1 MSEYMIE
8 TATKIYRASGKLM
21 FFGEYM
27 VLKGA
32 PCLAIPLRFGQT
44 LQVEEMNLPG
54 IEWESYE
61 LDRPWFSA
69 VLDKNL
75 HMIRTSDVEKA
86 DVLINLLI
94 ILKKHQPELFE
105 KGLRFRAQ
113 SDFNLQWGFGS
124 SSTLVSLLA
133 QWSGVNPYVIL
144 ENSFGG
150 SGYDIACATAEQP
163 ITYNVKDRLTENVQI
178 APEITSQLL
187 FIYSG
192 NKQNSR
198 NEIKRFAQRET
209 SADDVQQIETMIQ
222 QSLAAKTIGEF
233 ETQLNASEELIS
245 EILGLQPLKAA
256 HFSDYPY
263 SIKSLGA
270 WGGDFFMATFRDEQ
284 EAKTYFKQKGYDTIL
299 RYDEVVYSN

>member
-1 MSEYMIE
+1 MIE

-32 PCLAIPLRFGQT
+32 PCLAIPLRYGQT

-54 IEWESYE
+54 VEWESYE

-75 HMIRTSDVEKA
+75 QMIRTSDVEKA
-86 DVLINLLI
+86 DVLMNLLTI
-94 ILKKHQPELFE
+94 IKEQAPELFE
-105 KGLRFRAQ
+105 KGLRFKAQ

-133 QWSGVNPYVIL
+133 QWSGVDAYHIL
-144 ENSFGG
+144 EHSFGG

-163 ITYNVKDRLTENVQI
+163 ITYKVEDRSTKNVEI
-178 APEITSQLL
+178 APEITSNLL

-198 NEIKRFAQRET
+198 NEIRRFAQRET
-209 SADDVQQIETMIQ
+209 SAEDVKQIETFIQ
-222 QSLAAKTIGEF
+222 QSLSAKTIVEF
-233 ETQLNASEELIS
+233 EMQLNASEHLLS
-245 EILGLQPLKAA
+245 EILGMQPLKEM

-263 SIKSLGA
+263 TIKSLGA

-284 EAKTYFKQKGYDTIL
+284 EAKTYFKEKGYNTIL

>member
-1 MSEYMIE
+1 MIS
-8 TATKIYRASGKLM
+8 TDTKTYRASGKLM

-32 PCLAIPLRFGQT
+32 PCLAIPLRYGQT

-61 LDRPWFSA
+61 LDRPWFTA

-75 HMIRTSDVEKA
+75 QMVRTSDVEKS
-86 DVLINLLI
+86 DVLIKLLTVI
-94 ILKKHQPELFE
+94 KEQSPELFE
-105 KGLRFRAQ
+105 KGLRFQAQ

-133 QWSGVNPYVIL
+133 QWSGVDAYHIL
-144 ENSFGG
+144 EHSFGG

-163 ITYNVKDRLTENVQI
+163 IIYKVENRWTENVEI
-178 APEITSQLL
+178 APEITSRLL

-209 SADDVQQIETMIQ
+209 SADDVQQIDTMIQ
-222 QSLAAKTIGEF
+222 QALAAKTIGEF
-233 ETQLNASEELIS
+233 ETQLNASEVLLS
-245 EILGLQPLKAA
+245 EILGLQPLKVA

>member
-1 MSEYMIE
+1 MTSIDVK
-8 TATKIYRASGKLM
+8 TYRASGKLM

-32 PCLAIPLRFGQT
+32 PCLAIPLRYGQT
-44 LQVEEMNLPG
+44 LQVDEMNLPG

-61 LDRPWFSA
+61 MDRPWFSA

-75 HMIRTSDVEKA
+75 QMIRTSDVEKA
-86 DVLINLLI
+86 DVLMNLLSI
-94 ILKKHQPELFE
+94 IKDHSPELFE
-105 KGLRFRAQ
+105 KGLRFKAQ

-133 QWSGVNPYVIL
+133 QWSGVDAYHIL
-144 ENSFGG
+144 DLSFGG

-163 ITYNVKDRLTENVQI
+163 ITYKVEGRNTNNVEI
-178 APEITSQLL
+178 APEITSNLL

-209 SADDVQQIETMIQ
+209 SVEDVQQIETMIQ

-233 ETQLNASEELIS
+233 ETQLNASEELLS
-245 EILGLQPLKAA
+245 EILGLQPLKAS

-284 EAKTYFKQKGYDTIL
+284 EARNYFKQKGYDTIL